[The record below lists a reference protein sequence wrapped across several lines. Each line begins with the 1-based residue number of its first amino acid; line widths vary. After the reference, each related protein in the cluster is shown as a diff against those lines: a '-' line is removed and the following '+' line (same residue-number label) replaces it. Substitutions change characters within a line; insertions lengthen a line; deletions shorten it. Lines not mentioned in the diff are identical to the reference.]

1 MGILITFILGIFL
14 LAGVVV
20 VKLEKNGEKIEQLSI
35 AIALGTMASLV
46 ILELIPEVLETF
58 HGMQLIYAGIAI
70 VLGIVVL
77 KVLDAFIPDHEEH
90 HGGEADHENKAENMI
105 HIGIISAVAIILHNI
120 VEGMAVYSITTE
132 SLKVGLLVALG
143 VGLHNIPMGMLMY
156 STLEKDTRSK
166 RILILALAAVST
178 FAGGVLMA
186 LISPVLN
193 DFVIGILICLA
204 LGMLLYIILFE
215 LIPHLVHTKNKAL
228 SVIGIL
234 AGILVILISTM
245 LE

>member
-1 MGILITFILGIFL
+1 
-14 LAGVVV
+14 
-20 VKLEKNGEKIEQLSI
+20 
-35 AIALGTMASLV
+35 
-46 ILELIPEVLETF
+46 
-58 HGMQLIYAGIAI
+58 
-70 VLGIVVL
+70 
-77 KVLDAFIPDHEEH
+77 
-90 HGGEADHENKAENMI
+90 MI

-156 STLEKDTRSK
+156 STLEKNTKSK
-166 RILILALAAVST
+166 RILMLALAAVST
-178 FAGGVLMA
+178 FVGGVLMA

-215 LIPHLVHTKNKAL
+215 LIPHLVHTKNKEL